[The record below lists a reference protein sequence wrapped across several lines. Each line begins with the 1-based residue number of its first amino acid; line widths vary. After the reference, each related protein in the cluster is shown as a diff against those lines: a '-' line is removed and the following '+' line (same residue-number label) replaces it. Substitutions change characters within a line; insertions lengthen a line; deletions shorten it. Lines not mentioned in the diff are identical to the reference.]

1 MTTTPT
7 PKTHRRRLPALL
19 AVFALAALVLATAA
33 WAATRPNTVI
43 HYGPV
48 GTVSSHKA
56 TFHVASSKPGYVQCK
71 RDARAWYK
79 CTSSAQG
86 FVTLRSLSCGS
97 HTFRARGVD
106 RGGRKDL
113 TPAVQTWRVR
123 C

>member
-1 MTTTPT
+1 MTQRPTSKTP
-7 PKTHRRRLPALL
+7 RRLLPLSLIA
-19 AVFALAALVLATAA
+19 FATAALIFATAA
-33 WAATRPNTVI
+33 WAATRPQTLI
-43 HYGPV
+43 HYGPT
-48 GTVSSHKA
+48 GTVSSHRA

-79 CTSSAQG
+79 CTTVASG
-86 FVTLRSLSCGS
+86 FVTLRNLRCGS

-113 TPAVQTWRVR
+113 TPAVRTWRIR

>member
-1 MTTTPT
+1 MTKTPT
-7 PKTHRRRLPALL
+7 LKTPRRRLPVLL
-19 AVFALAALVLATAA
+19 AVFAFAALILAASA
-33 WAATRPNTVI
+33 WAATRQNTVI

-48 GTVSSHKA
+48 GTVSSHRA
-56 TFHVASSKPGYVQCK
+56 TFHVASSKAGYVQCR

-79 CTSSAQG
+79 CTSAASG
-86 FVTLRSLSCGS
+86 FVTLRNLRCGY

-113 TPAVQTWRVR
+113 TPAIRTWRIR

>member
-1 MTTTPT
+1 MTQTPT
-7 PKTHRRRLPALL
+7 SKTPRRRLL
-19 AVFALAALVLATAA
+19 ASFLGFALVALIFATAA

-48 GTVSSHKA
+48 GTVTRHTA

-71 RDARAWYK
+71 RDARVWYK
-79 CTSSAQG
+79 CTSTASG
-86 FVTLRSLSCGS
+86 FVTLRNLSCGY

-106 RGGRKDL
+106 RAGRKDL
-113 TPAVQTWRVR
+113 TPAIRTWRIR

>member
-1 MTTTPT
+1 MTHMPT
-7 PKTHRRRLPALL
+7 PKSPRRLLPASIV
-19 AVFALAALVLATAA
+19 AFALVALIFATAA

-48 GTVSSHKA
+48 GTVTSHRA

-71 RDARAWYK
+71 RDLRAWYK
-79 CTSSAQG
+79 CTSAASG
-86 FVTLRSLSCGS
+86 FVTLRNLSCGS

-106 RGGRKDL
+106 RGGRRDL
-113 TPAVQTWRVR
+113 TPAVRTWRIR

>member
-1 MTTTPT
+1 MTKTPST
-7 PKTHRRRLPALL
+7 KITRRLPATFVAFVL
-19 AVFALAALVLATAA
+19 ASLILATAA

-48 GTVSSHKA
+48 GTVSSHRA
-56 TFHVASSKPGYVQCK
+56 TFHVASSKPGYVQC
-71 RDARAWYK
+71 RLGSHAWYK
-79 CTSSAQG
+79 CTSTAQG
-86 FVTLRSLSCGS
+86 FVTLRNLKCGS

-113 TPAVQTWRVR
+113 TPAVRTWRVR